1 MPYKGVEFLLRAL
14 TESDVAAVIIGDG
27 PLRGSLEDLAT
38 GLGVDSRTFFLGAVD
53 DGALAAW
60 YGACD
65 IFVLPSVTRAEAFGL
80 VQLEAMARG
89 KPVISTRIETG
100 VPWVNLDGYTGL
112 TVPPSD
118 GARPRGRAANARG
131 RR

>member
-1 MPYKGVEFLLRAL
+1 M
-14 TESDVAAVIIGDG
+14 
-27 PLRGSLEDLAT
+27 
-38 GLGVDSRTFFLGAVD
+38 
-53 DGALAAW
+53 
-60 YGACD
+60 
-65 IFVLPSVTRAEAFGL
+65 LPSVTRAEAFGL

-118 GARPRGRAANARG
+118 GAALAGALQRSRATICHCGGGWAPMPAIAS
-131 RR
+131 